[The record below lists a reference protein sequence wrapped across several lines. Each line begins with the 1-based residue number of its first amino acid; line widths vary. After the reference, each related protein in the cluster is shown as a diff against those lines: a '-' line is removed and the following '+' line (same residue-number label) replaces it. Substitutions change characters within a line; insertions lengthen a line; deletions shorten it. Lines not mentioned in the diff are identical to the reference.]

1 VRTEY
6 YLSKTESEKAYY
18 VGLWAANTH
27 HISMFIL
34 ATLNLY
40 YPAACE
46 NPYPMQWFYD
56 DLCYM
61 QLDRNMV
68 RTKMAGAGYLFYDL
82 YVMVY
87 YVKSDSA
94 LQFQSIAHHL
104 VGAAGIFCGSFVGY
118 GVPGIGNINLMTE
131 LSTALLNYREMYDKD

>member
-1 VRTEY
+1 
-6 YLSKTESEKAYY
+6 
-18 VGLWAANTH
+18 
-27 HISMFIL
+27 MFIL
-34 ATLNLY
+34 GAINLY

-61 QLDRNMV
+61 QVDRNMV

-82 YVMVY
+82 YVMLY
-87 YVKSDSA
+87 YVKSDRSLHA
-94 LQFQSIAHHL
+94 QYIGHHL

-131 LSTALLNYREMYDKD
+131 LSTAFLNYRDLYNKED